1 MEFPTWLPVIVA
13 ILIAYLTVV
22 LLGHLTVKR
31 ILSRFKPTG
40 GETTDGIE
48 GAGSVIG
55 ILERVF
61 TLTLVLVGQ
70 YAAIALIFTAKSIAR
85 FEELKNRK
93 FSEYYLI
100 GTLSSIL
107 FALAVGI
114 LTSTMIDRWL

>member
-1 MEFPTWLPVIVA
+1 MEFPTWLPVVVA
-13 ILIAYLTVV
+13 LLIAYLIVI
-22 LLGHLTVKR
+22 LLGHLSVKG
-31 ILSRFKPTG
+31 ILGRFKPTG
-40 GETTDGIE
+40 GGTTEGIE
-48 GAGSVIG
+48 GAGMAIG

-85 FEELKNRK
+85 FEELKKRQ

-114 LTSTMIDRWL
+114 LTRTLIDGWL